1 MPRAAAASSGSAAS
15 SPPSSLDGVRALRE
29 RGKSVWLLDQF
40 GVLHDGVR
48 AYPCAIEACRELRAS
63 GARLFII
70 SNSSRRAANTLRK
83 LEPMGFDPAWFEGV
97 VTSGEIA
104 HDALARRSCAASSE
118 SSPPSSPSSSP
129 LSTTIAP
136 AFETLGGTRCV
147 HFTWSSRGAIA
158 LDGAGPLVTVADVR
172 DADFI
177 LAHGTEAVNAPG
189 ASDAERSENG
199 GARDVS
205 LDAMYEMLEAAA
217 ERNLPM
223 VVANPDLVTVG
234 GDAGLL
240 PMPGTLARR
249 YREIRPD
256 ADVILT
262 GKPARCMYDAAF
274 ATLAA
279 AKGSRS
285 EDASEGKSSFGVEG
299 LPGSAVAV
307 GDSLEHD
314 VKGAAGAGVD
324 SVFVCGGIHAD
335 ELGMD
340 PRGLTAEA
348 VGDGSRVESP
358 GADAV
363 ARVAERHGA
372 TPTHFVPVF
381 RW

>member
-1 MPRAAAASSGSAAS
+1 
-15 SPPSSLDGVRALRE
+15 VRALRE
-29 RGKSVWLLDQF
+29 RGKSIWLLDQF

-205 LDAMYEMLEAAA
+205 LDAIYEMLEAAA

-262 GKPARCMYDAAF
+262 GKPARAAYDAVF
-274 ATLAA
+274 ATMAAGGGTEGGGTGATSDTAA
-279 AKGSRS
+279 ARSCS
-285 EDASEGKSSFGVEG
+285 EDASEEKSSFGVR

-340 PRGLTAEA
+340 PARLTAEA
-348 VGDGSRVESP
+348 VGDGSGVESP

>member
-1 MPRAAAASSGSAAS
+1 
-15 SPPSSLDGVRALRE
+15 
-29 RGKSVWLLDQF
+29 
-40 GVLHDGVR
+40 
-48 AYPCAIEACRELRAS
+48 
-63 GARLFII
+63 
-70 SNSSRRAANTLRK
+70 
-83 LEPMGFDPAWFEGV
+83 MGFDPAWFEGV

-104 HDALARRSCAASSE
+104 HDALRSPLVRGLLRIL
-118 SSPPSSPSSSP
+118 PPPPSSSP

-158 LDGAGPLVTVADVR
+158 PDGAGPSVTVAGVR

-279 AKGSRS
+279 AEGSCS
-285 EDASEGKSSFGVEG
+285 EDASEGRARSGWKAFPGRRWRSGTRSS
-299 LPGSAVAV
+299 
-307 GDSLEHD
+307 
-314 VKGAAGAGVD
+314 
-324 SVFVCGGIHAD
+324 
-335 ELGMD
+335 
-340 PRGLTAEA
+340 T
-348 VGDGSRVESP
+348 
-358 GADAV
+358 
-363 ARVAERHGA
+363 
-372 TPTHFVPVF
+372 T
-381 RW
+381 

>member
-29 RGKSVWLLDQF
+29 RGKSIWLLDQF

-83 LEPMGFDPAWFEGV
+83 LEPMGFDPTWFEGV

-189 ASDAERSENG
+189 ASDAERFENG

-249 YREIRPD
+249 YREMKPD

-279 AKGSRS
+279 GKGSRS
-285 EDASEGKSSFGVEG
+285 GDASGGKSSFGVEG
-299 LPGSAVAV
+299 RPGSAVAV

-340 PRGLTAEA
+340 PGGLTAEA
-348 VGDGSRVESP
+348 VGDGSGVESP

>member
-1 MPRAAAASSGSAAS
+1 
-15 SPPSSLDGVRALRE
+15 
-29 RGKSVWLLDQF
+29 
-40 GVLHDGVR
+40 
-48 AYPCAIEACRELRAS
+48 
-63 GARLFII
+63 
-70 SNSSRRAANTLRK
+70 
-83 LEPMGFDPAWFEGV
+83 
-97 VTSGEIA
+97 
-104 HDALARRSCAASSE
+104 
-118 SSPPSSPSSSP
+118 
-129 LSTTIAP
+129 
-136 AFETLGGTRCV
+136 
-147 HFTWSSRGAIA
+147 
-158 LDGAGPLVTVADVR
+158 
-172 DADFI
+172 
-177 LAHGTEAVNAPG
+177 
-189 ASDAERSENG
+189 
-199 GARDVS
+199 
-205 LDAMYEMLEAAA
+205 MLEAAA

-279 AKGSRS
+279 AEGSCS

-340 PRGLTAEA
+340 PGGLTAEA
-348 VGDGSRVESP
+348 VGDGSGVESP

-372 TPTHFVPVF
+372 TPTHSSPSSGGDARRTTNVASRSTGRRRGYRRDRSPFIRLVIDHSCSTLRSLDYFCAPKSSNSV
-381 RW
+381 